1 MVLRVGARLAVRRG
15 VAATRLERVHT
26 AVRLLATGVC
36 RYTPRTES
44 FALNEL
50 PDSVEPRP
58 EHAAPPHGASAAP
71 ASEPEWPPLAQCV
84 RDNMQK
90 FPSCLLLT
98 RVGGFYE
105 VRLEASVL
113 THAVLL

>member
-36 RYTPRTES
+36 RYAPRTES

-50 PDSVEPRP
+50 PDSVGPRP
-58 EHAAPPHGASAAP
+58 EHAAP